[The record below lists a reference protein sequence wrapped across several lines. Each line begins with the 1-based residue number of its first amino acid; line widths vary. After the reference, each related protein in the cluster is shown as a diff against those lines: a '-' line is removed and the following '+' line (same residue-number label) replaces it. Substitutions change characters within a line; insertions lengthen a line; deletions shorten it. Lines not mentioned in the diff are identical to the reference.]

1 MAKLAEL
8 LGKRIKEV
16 RKQRG
21 LRQEDI
27 AGRGINYRYFQKIE
41 AGKANITL
49 ETIEN
54 VAEALEIEPTDLL
67 RFQLSDS
74 EGANELNV
82 LISDVIQEGDSDKI
96 RKLVLFV
103 REILG

>member
-1 MAKLAEL
+1 MSKLAEL

-27 AGRGINYRYFQKIE
+27 AGRGINYRYYQKIE

-54 VAEALEIEPTDLL
+54 IAGALEIESTDLF
-67 RFQLSDS
+67 RFPLEDS
-74 EGANELNV
+74 EKASELNV
-82 LISDVIQEGDSDKI
+82 LISDLIQEGDRDKI
-96 RKLVLFV
+96 RKMVLFV
-103 REILG
+103 REIL